1 MTNAVAYLAKALWRR
16 KKFFNFEYK
25 IIDIDGKEKDDI
37 DDTAPVSIHPNVD
50 KVQQNDVPNVAS
62 DVYRQISEAERNRQE

>member
-1 MTNAVAYLAKALWRR
+1 MTE
-16 KKFFNFEYK
+16 KKVFNFESEV
-25 IIDIDGKEKDDI
+25 IDVGGKEKDDI

-62 DVYRQISEAERNRQE
+62 DIYRQTSEAERNRQE